1 MSKSAQKTAQKSEQL
16 IQIKKVSGRYTP
28 ESAIKVTNLK
38 QAKRLLSRLIYD
50 LQTGTIENQNAKD
63 LTYLLVSYVN
73 VFKQYEIE
81 QRLDLIEK
89 QINDRN
95 H

>member
-1 MSKSAQKTAQKSEQL
+1 MTSTNKKTEQL
-16 IQIKKVSGRYTP
+16 AKTKKVSVSYTP
-28 ESAIKVTNLK
+28 SNAVKVTSLK

-50 LQTGTIENQNAKD
+50 LQTGVIDNQTAKD

-81 QRLDLIEK
+81 KRIDEIEK
-89 QINDRN
+89 RIDDRI
-95 H
+95 